1 MKSST
6 ILLVL
11 GVVIIAVGLAW
22 IISGGMGAPAEKT
35 VPLPTVT
42 KTMPV
47 TDAVTTTGVPA
58 TTVPAAAPSPL
69 ASVATAAPAVT
80 TSAGPV
86 VTAISADDITSLF
99 LDVAYTSTNRLERVN
114 YNAAKPRLTVV
125 ALSASNDDIALI
137 EKTAKD
143 FNEAS
148 QTVKISEN
156 IKESG
161 TGDIFIKYLPE
172 DGLSAITLS
181 TIADSGTLTE
191 ALTRRELYQGNRI
204 GAKVMRG
211 TVYINANLKDRERK
225 HMLVRGL
232 LYQMG
237 MTGETTKFSDSVFY
251 AGENTNIDLTS
262 SDKKVINI
270 LYQSA
275 FYNGMTME
283 ELRKYVYLP

>member
-22 IISGGMGAPAEKT
+22 IISGGIAAPAANS
-35 VPLPTVT
+35 VPQTTAT
-42 KTMPV
+42 KTL
-47 TDAVTTTGVPA
+47 PA
-58 TTVPAAAPSPL
+58 TTVIPAITVPAATSAT
-69 ASVATAAPAVT
+69 VATAAPVVT
-80 TSAGPV
+80 TSAVPM

-99 LDVAYTSTNRLERVN
+99 LDVAYTSTNQLERVD
-114 YNAAKPRLTVV
+114 YNSAKPRLTVV

-137 EKTAKD
+137 EKTAKE

-172 DGLSAITLS
+172 DGLSAISLS

-191 ALTRRELYQGNRI
+191 TLTRRELYQGNRI

-211 TVYINANLKDRERK
+211 TVYINANLKDKERK

-270 LYQSA
+270 LYQAA
-275 FYNGMTME
+275 FYNGMNME
-283 ELRKYVYLP
+283 ELRKYFYLP

>member
-22 IISGGMGAPAEKT
+22 IISGGFGAPAENT
-35 VPLPTVT
+35 LPQTTAT
-42 KTMPV
+42 KT
-47 TDAVTTTGVPA
+47 VPA
-58 TTVPAAAPSPL
+58 TTAIPATIVPAATSATV
-69 ASVATAAPAVT
+69 ATVATAVP
-80 TSAGPV
+80 TSAVPV

-114 YNAAKPRLTVV
+114 FNSAKPRLTVV
-125 ALSASNDDIALI
+125 ALSAGNDDIALI
-137 EKTAKD
+137 EKTAKE

-262 SDKKVINI
+262 ADKRVINI
-270 LYQSA
+270 LYQTA
-275 FYNGMTME
+275 FYNGMTMD

>member
-6 ILLVL
+6 ILLVAGL
-11 GVVIIAVGLAW
+11 LIVAVGAAW
-22 IISGGMGAPAEKT
+22 IISGGIGAPAENT
-35 VPLPTVT
+35 VPQITVT
-42 KTMPV
+42 KT
-47 TDAVTTTGVPA
+47 VPA
-58 TTVPAAAPSPL
+58 TVAETTTIIPPTTIPPAVSAI
-69 ASVATAAPAVT
+69 VTTAAPAVT
-80 TSAGPV
+80 TSAVPV
-86 VTAISADDITSLF
+86 VTAISADQITSLF
-99 LDVAYTSTNRLERVN
+99 LDVAYTGTNRLERVN

-125 ALSASNDDIALI
+125 ALSAGNDDIALI
-137 EKTAKD
+137 EKTAKE

-181 TIADSGTLTE
+181 TIPDSGTLTE

-211 TVYINANLKDRERK
+211 TLYINANLKDRERK
-225 HMLVRGL
+225 HMVVRGL

-251 AGENTNIDLTS
+251 AGENTNTDLTS

-270 LYQSA
+270 LYQTA

-283 ELRKYVYLP
+283 ELRKFIYLP

>member
-22 IISGGMGAPAEKT
+22 IISGGMGAPAGNTVPQTTATKT
-35 VPLPTVT
+35 VPATTVI
-42 KTMPV
+42 
-47 TDAVTTTGVPA
+47 PA
-58 TTVPAAAPSPL
+58 TTVPAATQAT
-69 ASVATAAPAVT
+69 VATTAPAVT
-80 TSAGPV
+80 TSAAPI

-99 LDVAYTSTNRLERVN
+99 LDVAYTSTNRLERLN
-114 YNAAKPRLTVV
+114 YNSAKPRLTVV

-137 EKTAKD
+137 EKTAKE

-181 TIADSGTLTE
+181 SIADSGTLTE
-191 ALTRRELYQGNRI
+191 ALTRRELYQGNRP
-204 GAKVMRG
+204 GVKVMRG

-225 HMLVRGL
+225 HMVVRGL

-237 MTGETTKFSDSVFY
+237 LTGETTKFSDSVFY
-251 AGENTNIDLTS
+251 AGENTNTDLTS

-270 LYQSA
+270 LYQTA
-275 FYNGMTME
+275 FYNSMTMD
-283 ELRKYVYLP
+283 ELRKFVYLP

>member
-22 IISGGMGAPAEKT
+22 IISGGIAAPAVNN
-35 VPLPTVT
+35 VPQTT
-42 KTMPV
+42 
-47 TDAVTTTGVPA
+47 ATTTIPTTTVIPA
-58 TTVPAAAPSPL
+58 TTVPAATLPT
-69 ASVATAAPAVT
+69 VATAAPTVTASAV
-80 TSAGPV
+80 PI

-99 LDVAYTSTNRLERVN
+99 LEVAYTGTNQLERVD
-114 YNAAKPRLTVV
+114 YNSAKPRLTVV
-125 ALSASNDDIALI
+125 ALSASNDDIAVI

-161 TGDIFIKYLPE
+161 TGDIFIKFLPE
-172 DGLSAITLS
+172 DGLSAIKLS
-181 TIADSGTLTE
+181 DIADSGTLTE
-191 ALTRRELYQGNRI
+191 VLTRRELYQGSKI

-211 TVYINANLKDRERK
+211 TVYINANLKDKDRK
-225 HMLVRGL
+225 HMLVRSL

-270 LYQSA
+270 LYQTA
-275 FYNGMTME
+275 FYNGMTMD

>member
-22 IISGGMGAPAEKT
+22 IISGGMGAPAENT
-35 VPLPTVT
+35 VPRTTAT
-42 KTMPV
+42 KT
-47 TDAVTTTGVPA
+47 VPA
-58 TTVPAAAPSPL
+58 TTAIPATIVPAATSATV
-69 ASVATAAPAVT
+69 ATVATAVP
-80 TSAGPV
+80 TSAVPV

-114 YNAAKPRLTVV
+114 FNSAKSRLTVV
-125 ALSASNDDIALI
+125 ALSAGNDDIALI
-137 EKTAKD
+137 EKTAKE

-262 SDKKVINI
+262 SDKRVINI
-270 LYQSA
+270 LYQTA
-275 FYNGMTME
+275 FYNGMTMD

>member
-22 IISGGMGAPAEKT
+22 IISGGMGAPAENT
-35 VPLPTVT
+35 VPQTTAT

-47 TDAVTTTGVPA
+47 TTAIPA
-58 TTVPAAAPSPL
+58 TIVPAATSATV
-69 ASVATAAPAVT
+69 ATVATAVP
-80 TSAGPV
+80 TSAVPV

-114 YNAAKPRLTVV
+114 FNSAKPRLTVV
-125 ALSASNDDIALI
+125 ALSAGNDDIALI
-137 EKTAKD
+137 EKTAKE

-262 SDKKVINI
+262 SDKRVINI
-270 LYQSA
+270 LYQTA
-275 FYNGMTME
+275 FYNGMTMD

>member
-11 GVVIIAVGLAW
+11 GVVIIAIGLAW
-22 IISGGMGAPAEKT
+22 IISGGMGAPAGNT
-35 VPLPTVT
+35 VPQTT
-42 KTMPV
+42 
-47 TDAVTTTGVPA
+47 VTTTIPTTTVIPA
-58 TTVPAAAPSPL
+58 TTVPAVTL
-69 ASVATAAPAVT
+69 ATIATAAPTVT
-80 TSAGPV
+80 TSAVPM

-114 YNAAKPRLTVV
+114 YNSAKPRLTVV

-137 EKTAKD
+137 EKTAKE

-191 ALTRRELYQGNRI
+191 VLTRRELYQGNRI

-211 TVYINANLKDRERK
+211 TVYINANLKDKERK
-225 HMLVRGL
+225 HMLVRCL

-270 LYQSA
+270 LYQTA
-275 FYNGMTME
+275 FYNSMTME

>member
-11 GVVIIAVGLAW
+11 GVVIIAIGLAW
-22 IISGGMGAPAEKT
+22 IISGGMGAPAGNT
-35 VPLPTVT
+35 VPQTT
-42 KTMPV
+42 
-47 TDAVTTTGVPA
+47 VTTTIPTTTVIPA
-58 TTVPAAAPSPL
+58 TTVPAVTL
-69 ASVATAAPAVT
+69 ATMATAAPTVT
-80 TSAGPV
+80 TSAVPM

-114 YNAAKPRLTVV
+114 YNSAKPRLTVV

-137 EKTAKD
+137 EKTAKE

-191 ALTRRELYQGNRI
+191 VLTRRELYQGNRI

-211 TVYINANLKDRERK
+211 TVYINANLKDKERK
-225 HMLVRGL
+225 HMLVRCL

-270 LYQSA
+270 LYQTA
-275 FYNGMTME
+275 FYNSMTME

>member
-1 MKSST
+1 MKSSS

-11 GVVIIAVGLAW
+11 GVIIIAVGLAW
-22 IISGGMGAPAEKT
+22 IISGGVGAPAANN
-35 VPLPTVT
+35 VPQTTVT
-42 KTMPV
+42 KTVPV
-47 TDAVTTTGVPA
+47 TVAEITTIIPA
-58 TTVPAAAPSPL
+58 TTVPAATL
-69 ASVATAAPAVT
+69 TTAASSVT
-80 TSAGPV
+80 TSAVPL
-86 VTAISADDITSLF
+86 VTAISAGDITNLF
-99 LDVAYTSTNRLERVN
+99 LDVAYTGTNRLERVD

-137 EKTAKD
+137 EKTAKE

-161 TGDIFIKYLPE
+161 IGDIFIKYLPE

-181 TIADSGTLTE
+181 TIADSGTLTD
-191 ALTRRELYQGNRI
+191 ALTRTELYQGNRI

-211 TVYINANLKDRERK
+211 TVYINANLKDKERK

-237 MTGETTKFSDSVFY
+237 MTGQTTKFSDSVFY
-251 AGENTNIDLTS
+251 AGENTNTDLTS

>member
-11 GVVIIAVGLAW
+11 GFVIVAVGAAW
-22 IISGGMGAPAEKT
+22 IISGGIGAPAENT
-35 VPLPTVT
+35 VPQITVT
-42 KTMPV
+42 KT
-47 TDAVTTTGVPA
+47 VPA
-58 TTVPAAAPSPL
+58 TVAETATIILPTTIPPAVSAI
-69 ASVATAAPAVT
+69 VTTAAPAVT
-80 TSAGPV
+80 TSAIPV
-86 VTAISADDITSLF
+86 VTAISADEITSLF
-99 LDVAYTSTNRLERVN
+99 LDVAYTGTNRLERVN

-125 ALSASNDDIALI
+125 ALSAGNDDIALI
-137 EKTAKD
+137 EKTAKE

-161 TGDIFIKYLPE
+161 TGDIYIKYLPE

-181 TIADSGTLTE
+181 TIADSGTLTD

-251 AGENTNIDLTS
+251 AGENSNTDLTS

-270 LYQSA
+270 LYQTA

-283 ELRKYVYLP
+283 ELRKFIYLP

>member
-35 VPLPTVT
+35 VPQTTAT
-42 KTMPV
+42 KTMP
-47 TDAVTTTGVPA
+47 ATTAIPA
-58 TTVPAAAPSPL
+58 TIVPAATSATV
-69 ASVATAAPAVT
+69 ATVATAVP
-80 TSAGPV
+80 TSAVPV

-114 YNAAKPRLTVV
+114 FNSAKPRLTVV
-125 ALSASNDDIALI
+125 ALSAGNDDIALI
-137 EKTAKD
+137 EKTAKE

-237 MTGETTKFSDSVFY
+237 MTGETTKFTDSVFY

-262 SDKKVINI
+262 SDKRVINI
-270 LYQSA
+270 LYQTA
-275 FYNGMTME
+275 FYNGMTMD

>member
-11 GVVIIAVGLAW
+11 GGIIIAVGLAW
-22 IISGGMGAPAEKT
+22 IISGGIAAPAANN
-35 VPLPTVT
+35 VPQTTVT
-42 KTMPV
+42 KTMPATV
-47 TDAVTTTGVPA
+47 AETTTVVPV
-58 TTVPAAAPSPL
+58 TTVPAATSATM
-69 ASVATAAPAVT
+69 ATAAPAVT
-80 TSAGPV
+80 TSTGPV

-137 EKTAKD
+137 EKTAKE

-225 HMLVRGL
+225 HMVIRGL

-237 MTGETTKFSDSVFY
+237 MTGDTTKFSDSVFY

-262 SDKKVINI
+262 SDKRVINI

>member
-35 VPLPTVT
+35 VPQPTVT
-42 KTMPV
+42 RT
-47 TDAVTTTGVPA
+47 VPA
-58 TTVPAAAPSPL
+58 TIAETTTVVPVTTVTAATSAPL
-69 ASVATAAPAVT
+69 ATAVPSVTA
-80 TSAGPV
+80 SAGPV

-99 LDVAYTSTNRLERVN
+99 LDVAYTGTNRLERVN

-251 AGENTNIDLTS
+251 AGENTNTDLTS

-270 LYQSA
+270 LYQTA
-275 FYNGMTME
+275 FYNSMTME
-283 ELRKYVYLP
+283 ELRKFVYLP

>member
-6 ILLVL
+6 ILLIL
-11 GVVIIAVGLAW
+11 GVVIVVAGAAW
-22 IISGGMGAPAEKT
+22 LISGGIGAPAENT
-35 VPLPTVT
+35 VPQITVT
-42 KTMPV
+42 KT
-47 TDAVTTTGVPA
+47 VPA
-58 TTVPAAAPSPL
+58 TVAETATIIPPTTIPPAVSAI
-69 ASVATAAPAVT
+69 VTTAAPAVT
-80 TSAGPV
+80 TSAIPV
-86 VTAISADDITSLF
+86 VTAVSADEITSLF
-99 LDVAYTSTNRLERVN
+99 LDVAYTGTNRLERVN

-125 ALSASNDDIALI
+125 ALSAGNDDIALI
-137 EKTAKD
+137 EKTAKE

-161 TGDIFIKYLPE
+161 TGAIYIKYLPE

-251 AGENTNIDLTS
+251 AGENTNTDLTS

-270 LYQSA
+270 LYQTA

-283 ELRKYVYLP
+283 ELRKFIYLP

>member
-11 GVVIIAVGLAW
+11 GVVIIAIGLAW
-22 IISGGMGAPAEKT
+22 IISGGMGAPAGNT
-35 VPLPTVT
+35 VPQTT
-42 KTMPV
+42 
-47 TDAVTTTGVPA
+47 VTTTIPTTTVIPA
-58 TTVPAAAPSPL
+58 TTLPAVTL
-69 ASVATAAPAVT
+69 ATIATAAPTVT
-80 TSAGPV
+80 TSAVPM

-114 YNAAKPRLTVV
+114 YNSAKPRLTVV

-137 EKTAKD
+137 EKTAKE

-191 ALTRRELYQGNRI
+191 VLTRRELYQGNRI

-211 TVYINANLKDRERK
+211 TVYINANLKDKERK
-225 HMLVRGL
+225 HMLVRCL

-270 LYQSA
+270 LYQTA
-275 FYNGMTME
+275 FYNSMTME

>member
-11 GVVIIAVGLAW
+11 GVIIIAVGLAW
-22 IISGGMGAPAEKT
+22 IISGGIAAPAANNVPQTTVAKT
-35 VPLPTVT
+35 IPATV
-42 KTMPV
+42 
-47 TDAVTTTGVPA
+47 AETTTVIPA
-58 TTVPAAAPSPL
+58 TTVPAATL
-69 ASVATAAPAVT
+69 ATVATTAPVVS
-80 TSAGPV
+80 TSTATPV
-86 VTAISADDITSLF
+86 VTAVSADDITSLF

-114 YNAAKPRLTVV
+114 YNSAKPRLTVV

-137 EKTAKD
+137 EKTAKE

-181 TIADSGTLTE
+181 TIADSGTLTD

-211 TVYINANLKDRERK
+211 TVYINANLKDKDRK

-251 AGENTNIDLTS
+251 AGENTNIDLTT

-270 LYQSA
+270 LYQTA
-275 FYNGMTME
+275 FYNSMTME

>member
-22 IISGGMGAPAEKT
+22 IISGGIAAPAANS
-35 VPLPTVT
+35 VPQTTAT
-42 KTMPV
+42 KTL
-47 TDAVTTTGVPA
+47 PA
-58 TTVPAAAPSPL
+58 TTVIPAITVPAATSAT
-69 ASVATAAPAVT
+69 VATAAPVVT
-80 TSAGPV
+80 TSAVPM

-99 LDVAYTSTNRLERVN
+99 LDVAYTSTNQLERVD
-114 YNAAKPRLTVV
+114 YNSAKPRLTVV

-137 EKTAKD
+137 EKTAKE

-172 DGLSAITLS
+172 DGLSAISLS

-191 ALTRRELYQGNRI
+191 TLTRRELYQGNRI

-211 TVYINANLKDRERK
+211 TVYINANLKDKER
-225 HMLVRGL
+225 HR
-232 LYQMG
+232 
-237 MTGETTKFSDSVFY
+237 S
-251 AGENTNIDLTS
+251 
-262 SDKKVINI
+262 
-270 LYQSA
+270 
-275 FYNGMTME
+275 
-283 ELRKYVYLP
+283 LPPAPCPW

>member
-11 GVVIIAVGLAW
+11 GVIIIAVGVAW
-22 IISGGMGAPAEKT
+22 IISGGVGAPAEKPVPQTTAMTT
-35 VPLPTVT
+35 VPTTV
-42 KTMPV
+42 
-47 TDAVTTTGVPA
+47 AVTTTVIPA
-58 TTVPAAAPSPL
+58 TTLPAAT
-69 ASVATAAPAVT
+69 ASTV
-80 TSAGPV
+80 PV

-99 LDVAYTSTNRLERVN
+99 LDVAYTSTNRLERVD

-137 EKTAKD
+137 EKTAKE

-181 TIADSGTLTE
+181 TIADSGTLTD
-191 ALTRRELYQGNRI
+191 ALTRRELYQGDRI

-211 TVYINANLKDRERK
+211 TVYINANLKDKERK

-262 SDKKVINI
+262 SDKRVINI
-270 LYQSA
+270 LYQTA

-283 ELRKYVYLP
+283 ELRKYIYLP

>member
-22 IISGGMGAPAEKT
+22 IISGGMGAPAENT
-35 VPLPTVT
+35 VPQTTAT

-47 TDAVTTTGVPA
+47 TTAIPA
-58 TTVPAAAPSPL
+58 TIVPAATSATE
-69 ASVATAAPAVT
+69 ATVATAVP
-80 TSAGPV
+80 TSAVPV

-114 YNAAKPRLTVV
+114 FNSAKPRLTVV
-125 ALSASNDDIALI
+125 ALSAGNDDIALI
-137 EKTAKD
+137 EKTAKE

-262 SDKKVINI
+262 SDKRVINI
-270 LYQSA
+270 LYQTA
-275 FYNGMTME
+275 FYNGMTMD

>member
-22 IISGGMGAPAEKT
+22 IISGGMGAPAENTVPQTTATKT
-35 VPLPTVT
+35 VPATV
-42 KTMPV
+42 
-47 TDAVTTTGVPA
+47 AVTTTVIPSI
-58 TTVPAAAPSPL
+58 TTPAATL
-69 ASVATAAPAVT
+69 VTVATAAPAVT
-80 TSAGPV
+80 TSAVPV

-125 ALSASNDDIALI
+125 ALSAGNDDIALI
-137 EKTAKD
+137 EKTAKE

-181 TIADSGTLTE
+181 TIADSGTLTD

-251 AGENTNIDLTS
+251 AGENTNTDLTS

-270 LYQSA
+270 LYQTA
-275 FYNGMTME
+275 FYNSMTMD

>member
-35 VPLPTVT
+35 VPQTT
-42 KTMPV
+42 ATITM
-47 TDAVTTTGVPA
+47 PA
-58 TTVPAAAPSPL
+58 TTAIPATIVPAATSATV
-69 ASVATAAPAVT
+69 ATVATAVP
-80 TSAGPV
+80 TSAVPV

-114 YNAAKPRLTVV
+114 FNSAKPRLTVV
-125 ALSASNDDIALI
+125 ALSAGNDDIALI
-137 EKTAKD
+137 EKTAKE

-262 SDKKVINI
+262 SDKRVINI
-270 LYQSA
+270 LYQTA
-275 FYNGMTME
+275 FYNGMTMD

>member
-35 VPLPTVT
+35 PQTTAT
-42 KTMPV
+42 KTM
-47 TDAVTTTGVPA
+47 TATTAIPA
-58 TTVPAAAPSPL
+58 TIVPAATSATV
-69 ASVATAAPAVT
+69 ATVATAVP
-80 TSAGPV
+80 TSAVPV

-114 YNAAKPRLTVV
+114 FNSAKPRLTVV
-125 ALSASNDDIALI
+125 ALSAGNDDIALI
-137 EKTAKD
+137 EKTAKE

-262 SDKKVINI
+262 SDKRVINI
-270 LYQSA
+270 LYQTA
-275 FYNGMTME
+275 FYNGMTMD

>member
-35 VPLPTVT
+35 VPQTTAT
-42 KTMPV
+42 KTMP
-47 TDAVTTTGVPA
+47 ATTAIPA
-58 TTVPAAAPSPL
+58 TIVPAATSATV
-69 ASVATAAPAVT
+69 ATVATAVP
-80 TSAGPV
+80 TSAVPV

-114 YNAAKPRLTVV
+114 FNSAKPRLTVV
-125 ALSASNDDIALI
+125 ALSAGNDDIALI
-137 EKTAKD
+137 EKTAKE

-262 SDKKVINI
+262 SDKRVINI
-270 LYQSA
+270 LYQTA
-275 FYNGMTME
+275 FYNGMTMD

>member
-22 IISGGMGAPAEKT
+22 IISGGFGAPAENT
-35 VPLPTVT
+35 VPQTTAT
-42 KTMPV
+42 KT
-47 TDAVTTTGVPA
+47 VPA
-58 TTVPAAAPSPL
+58 TTAIPATFVPAATSATV
-69 ASVATAAPAVT
+69 ATVATAVP
-80 TSAGPV
+80 TSAVPV

-114 YNAAKPRLTVV
+114 YNSAKPRLTVV
-125 ALSASNDDIALI
+125 ALSAGNDDIALI
-137 EKTAKD
+137 EKTAKE

-148 QTVKISEN
+148 QTTKISEN

-262 SDKKVINI
+262 SDKRVINI
-270 LYQSA
+270 LYQTA
-275 FYNGMTME
+275 FYNGMTMD

>member
-1 MKSST
+1 MKSSS

-11 GVVIIAVGLAW
+11 GVIIIAVGLAW
-22 IISGGMGAPAEKT
+22 IISGGVGAPAANN
-35 VPLPTVT
+35 VPQTTVT
-42 KTMPV
+42 KTVPV
-47 TDAVTTTGVPA
+47 TVAEITTIIPA
-58 TTVPAAAPSPL
+58 TTVPAATL
-69 ASVATAAPAVT
+69 TTAASSVT
-80 TSAGPV
+80 TSAVPL
-86 VTAISADDITSLF
+86 VTAISAGDITNLF
-99 LDVAYTSTNRLERVN
+99 LDVAYTGTNRLERVD

-137 EKTAKD
+137 EKTAKE

-161 TGDIFIKYLPE
+161 IGDIFIKYLPE

-181 TIADSGTLTE
+181 TIADSGTLTD
-191 ALTRRELYQGNRI
+191 ALTRTELYQGNRI

-211 TVYINANLKDRERK
+211 TVYINANLKDKERK

-237 MTGETTKFSDSVFY
+237 MTGQTTKFSDSVFY

>member
-11 GVVIIAVGLAW
+11 GVLIVAVGAAW
-22 IISGGMGAPAEKT
+22 IISGGVGAPAGNPVPQTTTTKT
-35 VPLPTVT
+35 VPATVSE
-42 KTMPV
+42 
-47 TDAVTTTGVPA
+47 TTTVIPAA
-58 TTVPAAAPSPL
+58 TTVPAATL
-69 ASVATAAPAVT
+69 ATVTTAVPAVT
-80 TSAGPV
+80 ASAVPV

-125 ALSASNDDIALI
+125 ALSAGNDDIALI
-137 EKTAKD
+137 EKTAKE

-181 TIADSGTLTE
+181 SIADSGTLTE

-211 TVYINANLKDRERK
+211 TVYINANLKDKERK

-270 LYQSA
+270 LYQTA
-275 FYNGMTME
+275 FYNSMTME
-283 ELRKYVYLP
+283 ELRKFVYLP

>member
-35 VPLPTVT
+35 VPQ
-42 KTMPV
+42 
-47 TDAVTTTGVPA
+47 TTATITIPA
-58 TTVPAAAPSPL
+58 TTAIPATIVPAATSTTVAT
-69 ASVATAAPAVT
+69 VATAVP
-80 TSAGPV
+80 TSAVPV

-114 YNAAKPRLTVV
+114 FNSAKPRLTVV
-125 ALSASNDDIALI
+125 ALSAGNDDIALI
-137 EKTAKD
+137 EKTAKE

-262 SDKKVINI
+262 SDKRVINI
-270 LYQSA
+270 LYQTA
-275 FYNGMTME
+275 FYNGMTMD

>member
-6 ILLVL
+6 MLLVL
-11 GVVIIAVGLAW
+11 GGIIIAVGLAW
-22 IISGGMGAPAEKT
+22 IISGGIAAPAATNVPQTTITKT
-35 VPLPTVT
+35 VPATVAET
-42 KTMPV
+42 TVIIP
-47 TDAVTTTGVPA
+47 TTT
-58 TTVPAAAPSPL
+58 AAA
-69 ASVATAAPAVT
+69 ATAATT

-114 YNAAKPRLTVV
+114 YNSAKPRLTVV

-137 EKTAKD
+137 EKTAKE

-161 TGDIFIKYLPE
+161 TGDIYIKYLPE

-181 TIADSGTLTE
+181 TIADSGTLTD

-225 HMLVRGL
+225 HMVIRGL

-237 MTGETTKFSDSVFY
+237 MTGDTTKFSDSVFY
-251 AGENTNIDLTS
+251 AGENTNTDLTS
-262 SDKKVINI
+262 SDKRVINI

>member
-11 GVVIIAVGLAW
+11 GFVIVAVGAAW
-22 IISGGMGAPAEKT
+22 IISGGIGAPAENT
-35 VPLPTVT
+35 VPQITVT
-42 KTMPV
+42 KT
-47 TDAVTTTGVPA
+47 VPA
-58 TTVPAAAPSPL
+58 TVAETATIILPTTIPPAVSAI
-69 ASVATAAPAVT
+69 VTTAAPAVT
-80 TSAGPV
+80 TSAIPV
-86 VTAISADDITSLF
+86 VTAISADEITSLF
-99 LDVAYTSTNRLERVN
+99 LDVAYTGTNRLERVN

-125 ALSASNDDIALI
+125 ALSAGNDDIALI
-137 EKTAKD
+137 EKTAKE

-161 TGDIFIKYLPE
+161 TGDIYIKYLPE

-181 TIADSGTLTE
+181 TIADSGTLTD

-251 AGENTNIDLTS
+251 AGENTNTDLTS

-270 LYQSA
+270 LYQTA

-283 ELRKYVYLP
+283 ELRKFIYLP

>member
-22 IISGGMGAPAEKT
+22 IISGGFGAPAENTLPQTTATKT
-35 VPLPTVT
+35 VPATV
-42 KTMPV
+42 V
-47 TDAVTTTGVPA
+47 VTTTVIPA
-58 TTVPAAAPSPL
+58 IATPAATPVT
-69 ASVATAAPAVT
+69 VATAATAVP
-80 TSAGPV
+80 TSAVPV

-114 YNAAKPRLTVV
+114 FNSAKPRLTVV
-125 ALSASNDDIALI
+125 ALSAGNDDIALI
-137 EKTAKD
+137 EKTAKE

-262 SDKKVINI
+262 SDKRVINI
-270 LYQSA
+270 LYQTA
-275 FYNGMTME
+275 FYNGMTMD

>member
-35 VPLPTVT
+35 VPQ
-42 KTMPV
+42 
-47 TDAVTTTGVPA
+47 TTATITIPA
-58 TTVPAAAPSPL
+58 TTAIPATIVPAATSATV
-69 ASVATAAPAVT
+69 ATVATAVP
-80 TSAGPV
+80 TSAVPV

-114 YNAAKPRLTVV
+114 FNSAKPRLTVV
-125 ALSASNDDIALI
+125 ALSAGNDDIALI
-137 EKTAKD
+137 EKTAKE

-262 SDKKVINI
+262 SDKRVINI
-270 LYQSA
+270 LYQTA
-275 FYNGMTME
+275 FYNGMTMD